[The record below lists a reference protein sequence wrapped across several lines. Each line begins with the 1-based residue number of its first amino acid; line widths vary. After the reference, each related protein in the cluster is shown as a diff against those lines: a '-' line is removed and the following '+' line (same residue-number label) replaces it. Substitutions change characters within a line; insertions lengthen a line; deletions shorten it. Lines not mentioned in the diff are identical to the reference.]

1 MMKDRDGLT
10 FQEARGEYIRV
21 TRENLESNLRNYKIY
36 DANSRCYLVSNSSLY
51 NLVNSSASTESD
63 ELYNLVNSSASTESD
78 ELYIDEGQ
86 LLVGLFE
93 TTIGRRYGEST
104 FAAVRQR
111 VADSI
116 AATGET
122 APPAL

>member
-1 MMKDRDGLT
+1 MNEHDDLT
-10 FQEARGEYIRV
+10 FQEARGEYIKV
-21 TRENLESNLRNYKIY
+21 TRENLESNLRNYNIY

-63 ELYNLVNSSASTESD
+63 ELY
-78 ELYIDEGQ
+78 IDEEQ

-104 FAAVRQR
+104 LAAVRQR